1 MTATGRD
8 AVKVDRDDLGVTT
21 ISINRPDRMNALDHA
36 TVRALTEL
44 ITEHGADPAT
54 RVIVLAGEG
63 GAFTTGADLQAIR
76 ASGGDAPGESP
87 SPNDTMDNAA
97 ALVRAVLTAPIPVIA
112 AVNGPAA
119 GVGVSLALASDL
131 MLMADDAYLLFAFT
145 NIGLMPDGGASV
157 LLPAA
162 VGRSIASR
170 MLLRGDAVSAA
181 EALDVGLATDVLPAE
196 DLRGAAGKL
205 ARRLARGPRRALELT
220 KRAVTGATLAELDA
234 ALAREHE
241 GQCELLTSDDFAE
254 GVSSI
259 LEKRRPNFT

>member
-8 AVKVDRDDLGVTT
+8 AVAVERDDLGVTT
-21 ISINRPDRMNALDHA
+21 ISINRPDRMNALDHP
-36 TVRALTEL
+36 TVCALVEIVTEQSR
-44 ITEHGADPAT
+44 DPGT

-63 GAFTTGADLQAIR
+63 GAFTTGADLQAIGN
-76 ASGGDAPGESP
+76 AAGSDDAPSP
-87 SPNDTMDNAA
+87 DVTMTSAA
-97 ALVRAVLTAPIPVIA
+97 ELVRAVLAAPVPVIA

-131 MLMADDAYLLFAFT
+131 VLMADDAYLLFAFT

-162 VGRSIASR
+162 VGRSVASR
-170 MLLRGDAVSAA
+170 MLLRGDAVSAE
-181 EALDVGLATDVLPAE
+181 EARDVGLALEVLPAA
-196 DLRGAAGKL
+196 DLRAAAAKL

-241 GQCELLTSDDFAE
+241 GQCELLVSADFAE
-254 GVSSI
+254 GVASI
-259 LEKRRPNFT
+259 LEKRRPNFS

>member
-8 AVKVDRDDLGVTT
+8 AVKVERDDVGVTT
-21 ISINRPDRMNALDHA
+21 ISINRPDRMNALDHS
-36 TVRALTEL
+36 TVCALVEL
-44 ITEHGADPAT
+44 ISEHGSDPGT
-54 RVIVLAGEG
+54 RVLVLAGEG
-63 GAFTTGADLQAIR
+63 GAFTTGADLQAIKE
-76 ASGGDAPGESP
+76 SSGDAPSP
-87 SPNDTMDNAA
+87 DVTMDSAA
-97 ALVRAVLTAPIPVIA
+97 ALVRAVLTAPVPVIA

-131 MLMADDAYLLFAFT
+131 MLMAEDAYLLFAFT

-162 VGRSIASR
+162 VGRSVASR
-170 MLLRGDAVSAA
+170 MLLRGDAVAA
-181 EALDVGLATDVLPAE
+181 SEARDVGLALDVLPAA
-196 DLRGAAGKL
+196 DLRAAAGKL

-220 KRAVTGATLAELDA
+220 KKSVTAATLAELDA

-241 GQCELLTSDDFAE
+241 GQCELLVSSDFAE

-259 LEKRRPNFT
+259 LEKRRPDFS

>member
-1 MTATGRD
+1 MTASGRD
-8 AVKVDRDDLGVTT
+8 AVKVERDDLGVVTL
-21 ISINRPDRMNALDHA
+21 SINRPDRLNALDHQ
-36 TVRALTEL
+36 TVDALIDL
-44 ITEHGADPAT
+44 ITTHGADHAT

-76 ASGGDAPGESP
+76 ESGGHGPGP
-87 SPNDTMDNAA
+87 SVTMDNAA

-112 AVNGPAA
+112 AVTGPAA

-162 VGRSIASR
+162 VGRSVASR

-181 EALDVGLATDVLPAE
+181 EALDVGLALDVLPPN
-196 DLRGAAGKL
+196 DLRPAAATL

-220 KRAVTGATLAELDA
+220 KRAVTGATLTELDA

-241 GQCELLTSDDFAE
+241 GQCELLVSADFAE
-254 GVSSI
+254 GLSSI
-259 LEKRRPNFT
+259 LEKRRPKFS

>member
-8 AVKVDRDDLGVTT
+8 AIRVDHDDPGVVT
-21 ISINRPDRMNALDHA
+21 ISINRPDRMNALDHS
-36 TVRALTEL
+36 TVTALVEI
-44 ITEHGADPAT
+44 ITEYGADPAT
-54 RVIVLAGEG
+54 RAIVLAGEG
-63 GAFTTGADLQAIR
+63 GAFTTGADLQAMR
-76 ASGGDAPGESP
+76 EAEEDAPTP
-87 SPNDTMDNAA
+87 DATMDRAA
-97 ALVRAVLTAPIPVIA
+97 ALVRAVLTTQVPVIA
-112 AVNGPAA
+112 AVTGPAA

-131 MLMADDAYLLFAFT
+131 VLMSEDAYLLFAFT

-170 MLLRGDAVSAA
+170 MLLRGDAVSAS
-181 EALDVGLATDVLPAE
+181 EARDVGLALEIHPSS
-196 DLRGAAGKL
+196 DLRPAAAKL

-220 KRAVTGATLAELDA
+220 KRAVAGATLAELDA

-241 GQCELLTSDDFAE
+241 GQRELLTSADFAE

-259 LEKRRPNFT
+259 LEKRRPNFS

>member
-8 AVKVDRDDLGVTT
+8 AVKVETDEVGVAT
-21 ISINRPDRMNALDHA
+21 ISINRPDRMNALDSP
-36 TVRALTEL
+36 TVTALIEL
-44 ITEHGADPAT
+44 ITQYSADPAT
-54 RVIVLAGEG
+54 RVILLAGEG
-63 GAFTTGADLQAIR
+63 GAFTTGADLQAMKE
-76 ASGGDAPGESP
+76 AGSDAPSP
-87 SPNDTMDNAA
+87 DETMDNAA

-119 GVGVSLALASDL
+119 GVGVSLALASD
-131 MLMADDAYLLFAFT
+131 MVLMAEDAYLLFAFT

-181 EALDVGLATDVLPAE
+181 EAKDVGLAIDVLPAA
-196 DLRGAAGKL
+196 DLRAGAAKL

-220 KRAVTGATLAELDA
+220 KRSVTGATLAELDA

-241 GQCELLTSDDFAE
+241 GQAELLVSADFAE

-259 LEKRRPNFT
+259 LEKRRPSFS

>member
-1 MTATGRD
+1 MTVTGED
-8 AVKVDRDDLGVTT
+8 AVKVETDDVGVTT
-21 ISINRPDRMNALDHA
+21 ISINRPDRMNALDA
-36 TVRALTEL
+36 PTVTVLTEK
-44 ITEHGADPAT
+44 ITRYGADPGT
-54 RVIVLAGEG
+54 RVILLAGEG
-63 GAFTTGADLQAIR
+63 GAFTTGADLQAIKE
-76 ASGGDAPGESP
+76 AGADAPSP
-87 SPNDTMDNAA
+87 DETMDNAA
-97 ALVRAVLTAPIPVIA
+97 ALVRAVLTVPVPVIA

-119 GVGVSLALASDL
+119 GVGVSLALA
-131 MLMADDAYLLFAFT
+131 ADMVVMSEDAYLLFAFT

-181 EALDVGLATDVLPAE
+181 EAGDVGLAVEVLPPA
-196 DLRGAAGKL
+196 DLRTGAAKL

-220 KRAVTGATLAELDA
+220 KRSVTSATLAELDA

-241 GQCELLTSDDFAE
+241 GQCELLVSSDFAE

-259 LEKRRPNFT
+259 LEKRRPNFS

>member
-8 AVKVDRDDLGVTT
+8 AVRVEHDDLGVVT
-21 ISINRPDRMNALDHA
+21 ISINRPDRMNALDHP
-36 TVRALTEL
+36 TVSALTEVL
-44 ITEHGADPAT
+44 IERGTDPGT

-76 ASGGDAPGESP
+76 EAGDDAPSP
-87 SPNDTMDNAA
+87 EATMHGAA
-97 ALVRAVLTAPIPVIA
+97 ALVRAVLTAPVPVIA
-112 AVNGPAA
+112 AVTGPAA

-131 MLMADDAYLLFAFT
+131 VFMSEDAYLLFAFT

-170 MLLRGDAVSAA
+170 MLLRGDAVSAS
-181 EALDVGLATDVLPAE
+181 EAHDVGLALEVHPTADLMPA
-196 DLRGAAGKL
+196 AVKL

-234 ALAREHE
+234 ALVREHE
-241 GQCELLTSDDFAE
+241 GQCELLVSSDFAE

-259 LEKRRPNFT
+259 LEKRRPNFS

>member
-8 AVKVDRDDLGVTT
+8 ALNVDRDDLGVVT

-36 TVRALTEL
+36 TVTALTAAIGEQS
-44 ITEHGADPAT
+44 TDPDT
-54 RVIVLAGEG
+54 RVIVLTGEG
-63 GAFTTGADLQAIR
+63 GAFTTGADLQAAR
-76 ASGGDAPGESP
+76 EGGVDAPSP
-87 SPNDTMDNAA
+87 AETMDGAA
-97 ALVRAVLTAPIPVIA
+97 ALVRAVLTTPVPVIA
-112 AVNGPAA
+112 AVAGPAA
-119 GVGVSLALASDL
+119 GVGVSLALAADL
-131 MLMADDAYLLFAFT
+131 VLMSEDAYLLFAFT

-162 VGRSIASR
+162 VGRAIASR

-181 EALDVGLATDVLPAE
+181 EARDVGLTMEVYPTAELQAT
-196 DLRGAAGKL
+196 AAKL

-220 KRAVTGATLAELDA
+220 KRAITGSTLAELDA

-241 GQCELLTSDDFAE
+241 GQCELLVSADFAE

-259 LEKRRPNFT
+259 LEKRRPNFS

>member
-8 AVKVDRDDLGVTT
+8 AVKVETDEVGVAT
-21 ISINRPDRMNALDHA
+21 ISINRPDRMNALDSP
-36 TVRALTEL
+36 TVTALIEL
-44 ITEHGADPAT
+44 ITQYSADPAT
-54 RVIVLAGEG
+54 RVILLAGEG
-63 GAFTTGADLQAIR
+63 GAFTTGADLQAMKE
-76 ASGGDAPGESP
+76 AGSDAPSP
-87 SPNDTMDNAA
+87 DETMDNAA

-119 GVGVSLALASDL
+119 GVGVSLALASD
-131 MLMADDAYLLFAFT
+131 MVLMAEDAYLLFAFT

-181 EALDVGLATDVLPAE
+181 EAHDVGLAMEVHPTADLEPA
-196 DLRGAAGKL
+196 AAKL

-241 GQCELLTSDDFAE
+241 GQCELLISPDFAE

-259 LEKRRPNFT
+259 LEKRRPNFS

>member
-8 AVKVDRDDLGVTT
+8 AVKVETDDLGVTT
-21 ISINRPDRMNALDHA
+21 ISINRPDRMNALDHH
-36 TVRALTEL
+36 TVGALIGL
-44 ITEHGADPAT
+44 ITEHGADAGT

-63 GAFTTGADLQAIR
+63 AAFTTGADLQSIR
-76 ASGGDAPGESP
+76 EGAADAPSP
-87 SPNDTMDNAA
+87 DVTMDNAA
-97 ALVRAVLTAPIPVIA
+97 ALVRAVLTAPVPVIA

-131 MLMADDAYLLFAFT
+131 VLMSDDAYLLFAFT

-162 VGRSIASR
+162 VGRSVASR

-181 EALDVGLATDVLPAE
+181 EAQQVGLALDVLPAA
-196 DLRGAAGKL
+196 DLRPAAAKL

-220 KRAVTGATLAELDA
+220 KRAVTGATLSELDA

-241 GQCELLTSDDFAE
+241 GQCELLVSADFAE
-254 GVSSI
+254 GVASI
-259 LEKRRPNFT
+259 LEKRRPDFS

>member
-1 MTATGRD
+1 MTASGRD
-8 AVKVDRDDLGVTT
+8 AVKVERDELGVVT
-21 ISINRPDRMNALDHA
+21 ISINRPDRMNALDHG
-36 TVRALTEL
+36 TVGALTEI
-44 ITEHGADPAT
+44 ITAQGTDPDT

-63 GAFTTGADLQAIR
+63 GAFTTGADLQAVKE
-76 ASGGDAPGESP
+76 AGDDAPSP
-87 SPNDTMDNAA
+87 DATMDGAA
-97 ALVRAVLTAPIPVIA
+97 ALVRAVLTAPTPVIA

-131 MLMADDAYLLFAFT
+131 IVMSEDAYLLFAFT

-162 VGRSIASR
+162 VGRSVASR

-181 EALDVGLATDVLPAE
+181 EARDVGLAMEVHPPA
-196 DLRGAAGKL
+196 DLRAAAAKL

-220 KRAVTGATLAELDA
+220 KQAVTGATLAELDA
-234 ALAREHE
+234 ALDREHK
-241 GQCELLTSDDFAE
+241 GQCELLVSSDFAE

-259 LEKRRPNFT
+259 LEKRRPDFS

>member
-1 MTATGRD
+1 MTATGED
-8 AVKVDRDDLGVTT
+8 AVKVSTDEVGVAT
-21 ISINRPDRMNALDHA
+21 ISINRPDRMNALDA
-36 TVRALTEL
+36 PTVTALIDL
-44 ITEHGADPAT
+44 ITRHGADPAT
-54 RVIVLAGEG
+54 RVILLAGEG
-63 GAFTTGADLQAIR
+63 GAFTTGADLQAMKV
-76 ASGGDAPGESP
+76 AGADGP
-87 SPNDTMDNAA
+87 SPDETMDNAA

-119 GVGVSLALASDL
+119 GVGVSLALASD
-131 MLMADDAYLLFAFT
+131 MVLMAEDAYLLFAFT

-181 EALDVGLATDVLPAE
+181 EAREVGLAVDVLPAA
-196 DLRGAAGKL
+196 DLRAGASKL

-220 KRAVTGATLAELDA
+220 KRSVTGATLAELDA

-241 GQCELLTSDDFAE
+241 GQAELLLSADFAE

-259 LEKRRPNFT
+259 LEKRRPNFS

>member
-1 MTATGRD
+1 MTVTGRD
-8 AVKVDRDDLGVTT
+8 AVKVERDEVGVST
-21 ISINRPDRMNALDHA
+21 ISINRPDRMNALDSP
-36 TVRALTEL
+36 TVTALIEL
-44 ITEHGADPAT
+44 ISEASLDPDT

-63 GAFTTGADLQAIR
+63 AAFTTGADLQAMKE
-76 ASGGDAPGESP
+76 AGPDAPTPEK
-87 SPNDTMDNAA
+87 TMDSAA
-97 ALVRAVLTAPIPVIA
+97 ALVRAVLTAPVPVIA

-131 MLMADDAYLLFAFT
+131 MLMSDDAYLLFAFT

-162 VGRSIASR
+162 VGRSVASR

-181 EALDVGLATDVLPAE
+181 EAREVGLAMDVHPAA
-196 DLRGAAGKL
+196 DLRAAASKL

-220 KRAVTGATLAELDA
+220 KKSVTGATLAELDA

-241 GQCELLTSDDFAE
+241 GQCELLTSADFAE
-254 GVSSI
+254 GIASM
-259 LEKRRPNFT
+259 LEKRRPDFA

>member
-1 MTATGRD
+1 MTVTGHD
-8 AVKVDRDDLGVTT
+8 AVKVERDDLGVVT
-21 ISINRPDRMNALDHA
+21 ISINRPDRMNALDHP
-36 TVRALTEL
+36 TVCALTEL
-44 ITEHGADPAT
+44 VARHGTDPGT
-54 RVIVLAGEG
+54 RVLLLAGEG
-63 GAFTTGADLQAIR
+63 AAFTTGADLQAIKE
-76 ASGGDAPGESP
+76 AGADAPTPEV
-87 SPNDTMDNAA
+87 TMDSAA
-97 ALVRAVLTAPIPVIA
+97 ALVRAVLTAPVPVIA

-131 MLMADDAYLLFAFT
+131 MLMADDAYLLLAFT

-162 VGRSIASR
+162 VGRAVASR

-181 EALDVGLATDVLPAE
+181 EAKDVGLAVEVLPAA
-196 DLRGAAGKL
+196 DLRAAATKV

-220 KRAVTGATLAELDA
+220 KRSVTGATLAELDA

-241 GQCELLTSDDFAE
+241 GQCELLVSADFAE

-259 LEKRRPNFT
+259 LEKRRPDFS